1 MNVSRGLRVRLSAS
15 LLTATLWLLMAS
27 LSANAQTFT
36 IIHSF
41 GAPND
46 GAYPVGSLL
55 HDFQGNIY
63 GASQG
68 GGLGWGTVFEIAAG
82 GQERVLYNFQDGA
95 DGMLP
100 FLSFVESG
108 SIVGTTYQGGVN
120 KFGTVFKLDSQ
131 GKLTNLFSC
140 CIQTGIGAFPGGAIQ
155 DIDGNLYVVAFAGGD
170 FSCSLTGCGT
180 IFKLNGPNTV
190 TLVHTFG
197 EVAGDGNFPNASLV
211 RDAAGNLYGTTI
223 YGGAYGWG
231 TIFKIGPGGS
241 ETVLYSF
248 QGGADGA
255 NPSNGVYRDSQGNLY
270 GATASGGSGNVGT
283 VFKVT
288 SSGEHLVLY
297 NFNGSDGAQPIGGV
311 ALDGNGNIYGATYLG
326 GCHNKGTIF
335 KLNSFKLNSDGEL
348 TVLHEFSGT
357 SDGEYPESVLPMNG
371 ALYGVTNQGGT
382 YNLGV
387 VFKLIP

>member
-68 GGLGWGTVFEIAAG
+68 GGLGWGTVFEITAG
-82 GQERVLYNFQDGA
+82 GQERVLYNFEDGA

-155 DIDGNLYVVAFAGGD
+155 DIDGNLYVVAYAGGD

-270 GATASGGSGNVGT
+270 GTTASGGSDDFGT

-288 SSGEHLVLY
+288 SSGEHLILY

-311 ALDGNGNIYGATYLG
+311 TLDGNGNIYGATYLG
-326 GCHNKGTIF
+326 GSHNKGTIF